1 MPKQSNSTDDLVSQ
15 NLRSLCT
22 DSTLTIPQIA
32 DLAGVSERTLRGH
45 LQSSE
50 SIKLST
56 LSNYALVLDVGVE
69 QLLTAN
75 ADPARRQYLI
85 GHPPLDQIIRAIIQ
99 AENNEVAQAIASRY
113 VDPNYICT
121 SSRYNSD
128 DNCFPYDPYVEELE
142 LYTNWAWVGSGPPP
156 RPQNNTGNVDI
167 HSIAQ
172 LWGITWDVE
181 CRLNE
186 DLSDDRNLIKIDRA
200 IIVGAH
206 QVLVV
211 QDLAKTTTKYPK
223 RGLVITTTRNAK
235 SLIQLYFRHKIM
247 DSIMDE
253 DTYPWLLTRKHWE
266 RLEATETHE
275 TQMIS
280 PIK

>member
-1 MPKQSNSTDDLVSQ
+1 MPKQSNSTEDLVSQ

-22 DSTLTIPQIA
+22 ASTLTIPQIA

-50 SIKLST
+50 SVKIST
-56 LSNYALVLDVGVE
+56 LSNYALVLDVEVE

-75 ADPARRQYLI
+75 TDPARRQYLI

-99 AENNEVAQAIASRY
+99 AENNEVAQSIAGRY

-121 SSRYNSD
+121 SSRYNSGFKHT
-128 DNCFPYDPYVEELE
+128 FPYDPDGLRGGS
-142 LYTNWAWVGSGPPP
+142 NWAQREANPPSL
-156 RPQNNTGNVDI
+156 NVPP
-167 HSIAQ
+167 HGMAQ

-181 CRLNE
+181 CKLNE
-186 DLSDDRNLIKIDRA
+186 DLLDDRNLIKIDRA

-211 QDLAKTTTKYPK
+211 QDGTKATTQYPK
-223 RGLVITTTRNAK
+223 RGLVTTTTANTK
-235 SLIQLYFRHKIM
+235 TLIQLYFQNKIT
-247 DSIMDE
+247 DSIVDE
-253 DTYPWLLTRKHWE
+253 DTYPWALTRKHWE

-280 PIK
+280 PI